1 MSLLPIP
8 WLFTLQSNF
17 FLFRRESEWILL
29 WKLYSRLFPLF
40 VMLCIAKFFFF
51 HLHLAPLWLSLSSFH
66 PLLFEGWTIY
76 FFLSRKRKKKRRKS
90 HKKVSLSF
98 FVSFWNEENLLHK
111 PWMRNSSIYPSK
123 LNFFLY
129 SLSPWMTFIKRHIKF
144 IIFVVCELLFAPSSL
159 SLSLPSSYNAS
170 DKFLNREK

>member
-51 HLHLAPLWLSLSSFH
+51 LLHLAPLWLSLSSFH

-76 FFLSRKRKKKRRKS
+76 FFLSRKRKKNEGKVT
-90 HKKVSLSF
+90 KKF
-98 FVSFWNEENLLHK
+98 
-111 PWMRNSSIYPSK
+111 
-123 LNFFLY
+123 
-129 SLSPWMTFIKRHIKF
+129 
-144 IIFVVCELLFAPSSL
+144 L
-159 SLSLPSSYNAS
+159 SLFLCPFETKKTSCISLGWEILPYIHQNSTFFIFTLTVNDIYQKTHKIYYFCRLWTTFCTLIPLAFAS
-170 DKFLNREK
+170 IVL